1 MGSID
6 VGHTTRIE
14 ALLILVSHGFHQFNK
29 PDFYR
34 ISNDF
39 FGHLDRIKYFRT
51 HRPSE
56 LSDTQRRRQYV
67 KSIIMNVKSVCIVT
81 AILFILNQAAFGQ
94 HNRLNTSNSIGWYNY
109 FGTFKVTKK
118 IGIHTEYQ
126 CRRNN
131 ILTDWQQSLL
141 RIGVNYNVNTR
152 IMFRVGYAWIET
164 FPYGEYPINGYGK
177 DFTEHRIFEMVQLSH
192 KEGIVDFSH
201 RFMLEQRFIGKYS
214 SPNQT
219 TEDNFQLL
227 NRLRYMI
234 KLQLPFKGTEIKDHT
249 PYLSLYDEIFI
260 GFGENVN
267 VNVFDQNRIG
277 VLLGYRF
284 NKNLRIEG
292 GYLNQTLQYGRQ
304 INSKPVFQ
312 YNHGLIINANL
323 TIDLTK
329 KL

>member
-1 MGSID
+1 
-6 VGHTTRIE
+6 
-14 ALLILVSHGFHQFNK
+14 
-29 PDFYR
+29 
-34 ISNDF
+34 
-39 FGHLDRIKYFRT
+39 
-51 HRPSE
+51 
-56 LSDTQRRRQYV
+56 
-67 KSIIMNVKSVCIVT
+67 
-81 AILFILNQAAFGQ
+81 
-94 HNRLNTSNSIGWYNY
+94 
-109 FGTFKVTKK
+109 
-118 IGIHTEYQ
+118 
-126 CRRNN
+126 
-131 ILTDWQQSLL
+131 
-141 RIGVNYNVNTR
+141 
-152 IMFRVGYAWIET
+152 MFRVGYAWIET

-234 KLQLPFKGTEIKDHT
+234 KLQLPFKGTEIKDQT

-267 VNVFDQNRIG
+267 ANVFDQNRIG
-277 VLLGYRF
+277 VLLGYRI
-284 NKNLRIEG
+284 NKNIRIEG

-304 INSKPVFQ
+304 INGQPVFQ